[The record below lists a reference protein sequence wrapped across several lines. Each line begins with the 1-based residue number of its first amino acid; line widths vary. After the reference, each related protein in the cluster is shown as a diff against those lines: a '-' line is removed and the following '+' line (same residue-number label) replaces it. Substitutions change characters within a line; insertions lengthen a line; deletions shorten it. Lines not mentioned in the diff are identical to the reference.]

1 MDRNFHKT
9 DMRLIKCLLWGIVL
23 FCLNLGASVHAAEL
37 TEFDAHYKAFRF
49 GKELGTA
56 NLKLESLGR
65 QRFRLSYQSKVSM
78 FFLSDK
84 RTEVSL
90 FSFNDDNIIPF
101 KYSYE
106 RTGFGSDKSLVA
118 QFDRQKNSIK
128 INNESSVQWHDE
140 FDNQLY
146 RLDIQL
152 QLAAGKKEL
161 QYNLLNYR
169 GELKQYNL
177 VVMTTEQLS
186 LPYGLLEGVKVK
198 IVRPNSTRET
208 YAWFAPSLGYQLV
221 RLKQFKDG
229 EEQGDI
235 QLSAFT
241 TAAASN

>member
-1 MDRNFHKT
+1 MDRNFLKT
-9 DMRLIKCLLWGIVL
+9 DMRLIKCLFSGIVL
-23 FCLNLGASVHAAEL
+23 FCLTLGASAHAAEL
-37 TEFDAHYKAFRF
+37 IEFDAQYKAFRY

-56 NLKLESLGR
+56 ELKLESLGR
-65 QRFRLSYQSKVSM
+65 ERFRLSYQSKVSM

-84 RTEVSL
+84 RSEVSL
-90 FSFNDDNIIPF
+90 FSFTDDKIVPF
-101 KYSYE
+101 KYNYE

-128 INNESSVQWHDE
+128 INNDSSLHWHNE

-152 QLAAGKKEL
+152 QLAEGKKDL

-169 GELKQYNL
+169 GELRQYNL
-177 VVMTTEQLS
+177 VVMSTEQLS

-198 IVRPNSTRET
+198 IVRPNSSRET
-208 YAWFAPSLGYQLV
+208 YAWFAPSLNYQLV
-221 RLKQFKDG
+221 RLKQLKDG

-235 QLSAFT
+235 QLSAFSSGPE
-241 TAAASN
+241 AN